1 MPNPDTG
8 SVPARVLPPRPNL
21 EHLKNEAK
29 QRLDALRRANPA
41 AKLAEAQFQIAR
53 EHGFASWRELK
64 AEVERRSPPAPS
76 DAAIVGDW
84 IRVGGEGPRV
94 ALHVRRLPGGG
105 LAATTDSPDFNVFDQ
120 PIDAIEADAERLRFT
135 AATAHASLLYEA
147 RWDQAAEV
155 WRGRMQVNGVE
166 LEVAYARGVYP
177 PKPIF
182 EGLEGVWDGR
192 MEVKDKPRI
201 TLRIRS
207 DVHGTLAWCDSPD
220 RSGSNMPVRTIAV
233 EGRRVAFDMQLSRF
247 EGELDAAGEVIEAR
261 FLRGDTKSRIRLVR
275 RAPGAPAPF
284 DPGEI
289 ALPPEV
295 LARYVGTYVSPAG
308 AKSRVLLEDG
318 RLKVMGDLPGQPP
331 LELGAISETEFFYR
345 AIDARLTFQLG
356 EDGRVTGMVGRHQ
369 GRDLPAARADGRA

>member
-1 MPNPDTG
+1 MPNPTVG
-8 SVPARVLPPRPNL
+8 SSSARALPARPHL

-29 QRLDALRRANPA
+29 QRLDALRATHPA
-41 AKLAEAQFQIAR
+41 AKLAEAQFQLAR
-53 EHGFASWRELK
+53 DYGFSSWRELK
-64 AEVERRSPPAPS
+64 AEVERRAGAAPP

-84 IRVGGEGPRV
+84 IRAGGEGPRV

-105 LAATTDSPDFNVFDQ
+105 LAATTDSPDFNLFDQ
-120 PIDAIEADAERLRFT
+120 PIDSIEADAERLRFT

-147 RWDQAAEV
+147 RWDAAGEA
-155 WRGRMQVNGVE
+155 WRGRMQVNGVD

-177 PKPIF
+177 PKPTF
-182 EGLEGVWDGR
+182 EGLDGVWDGR

-207 DVHGTLAWCDSPD
+207 DLHGTLAWCDSPD
-220 RSGSNMPVRTIAV
+220 RSGTNMPVRAIRL
-233 EGRRVAFDMQLSRF
+233 EGRRVVFDMQLSRF
-247 EGELDAAGEVIEAR
+247 EGELDAAGDVIEAR

-289 ALPPEV
+289 ALAPQV

-308 AKSRVLLEDG
+308 ARSRVLLEDG
-318 RLKVMGDLPGQPP
+318 RLKVIGDLPGQPP
-331 LELGAISETEFFYR
+331 LELGAVSETEFFYR
-345 AIDARLTFQLG
+345 AIDARLTFQLD

-369 GRDLPAARADGRA
+369 GRDLPAARVD